1 MRTRLCTTALAGL
14 TLLVAGCASTQTGA
28 EWADPQFANLSLR
41 GTRVLVVCEA
51 ADLPV
56 KRLCQD
62 VLAAEVTAR
71 GATPV
76 IGPDG
81 LATGERPLA
90 EAYQGAARNANARSI
105 FSAAIAPDATIV
117 KSGPTVGIGLG
128 GFGRRIGGGLGVSM
142 PVGGGSVEQAL
153 GATGTLTNVASGR
166 TMWTVRASTP
176 SSSDVNAQVSALG
189 KAVMEAATKAGFF

>member
-1 MRTRLCTTALAGL
+1 MRAFAALPLALGL
-14 TLLVAGCASTQTGA
+14 LLTGCASTRTGA
-28 EWADPQFANLSLR
+28 EWLDPQFAHLSLR

-51 ADLPV
+51 SELPI

-71 GATPV
+71 GATAV
-76 IGPDG
+76 FGPET
-81 LATGERPLA
+81 LATGQQPLA
-90 EAYQGAARNANARSI
+90 EAYLGAARQANARSI
-105 FSAAIAPDATIV
+105 LSSAISPDASV
-117 KSGPTVGIGLG
+117 VHPGPTIGVGLG
-128 GFGRRIGGGLGVSM
+128 GWGGRIGGGVGVSV
-142 PVGGGSVEQAL
+142 PVGGGHVEQAL

-176 SSSDVNAQVSALG
+176 SSRDVNAQVSALG

>member
-1 MRTRLCTTALAGL
+1 MNRLAVTPLAAAL
-14 TLLVAGCASTQTGA
+14 LLAGCASTQTGA
-28 EWADPQFANLSLR
+28 EWIDPQFQNITLR
-41 GTRVLVVCEA
+41 GTRVMVVCEA

-56 KRLCQD
+56 RKLCQD

-90 EAYQGAARNANARSI
+90 EAYQGAARSANARSI
-105 FSAAIAPDATIV
+105 LSAVIAPDATIV
-117 KSGPTVGIGLG
+117 KSGPSIGIGLG
-128 GFGRRIGGGLGVSM
+128 GFGRRIGGGVGVSV

-189 KAVMEAATKAGFF
+189 KAVAEAATKAGFF

>member
-1 MRTRLCTTALAGL
+1 MRAHLCAALAAAML
-14 TLLVAGCASTQTGA
+14 ATGCASTQTGA
-28 EWADPQFANLSLR
+28 EWTDPQFANISLR
-41 GTRVLVVCEA
+41 GTRVMVVCEA

-56 KRLCQD
+56 RKLCQD
-62 VLAAEVTAR
+62 VLAAELTAR

-90 EAYQGAARNANARSI
+90 EAYQGAARNAGARSI
-105 FSAAIAPDATIV
+105 LSAAIAPDATVV
-117 KSGPTVGIGLG
+117 KPGPSVGISLG
-128 GFGRRIGGGLGVSM
+128 GFGRRIGGGLGVSV

-189 KAVMEAATKAGFF
+189 KAVAEAATKAGFF